1 MQKKRPNRRENRQM
15 RRHMAAMSLVLVM
28 LLGLGAFFVNSRYVF
43 RYGIEGIKLDKYES
57 GTDPIDSTE
66 DPDSSV
72 PVPEGSFRVHINH
85 LPTYDSDN
93 QTYNLQIWNP
103 SNNQYLMRVKLVSSA
118 DKVLYSSDQPDSS
131 DQDGEYV
138 EDFCQCHGP
147 APHEESAKQ
156 TEDWHHPFSMWDGDM
171 VYEEDIPQ
179 DSAKSYAGLVEKN
192 VFSGVCPVGKV
203 RDDAETTDK

>member
-85 LPTYDSDN
+85 LPTYDSAN
-93 QTYNLQIWNP
+93 QTYNFQIWNP
-103 SNNQYLMRVKLVSSA
+103 SKNHYLMRVKILQTSSGVT
-118 DKVLYSSDQPDSS
+118 DNILYSSDLIRTGYKKDDVKLAAGAAEGTATAVFTAYDKRTLEKIGSTEVQITL
-131 DQDGEYV
+131 
-138 EDFCQCHGP
+138 P
-147 APHEESAKQ
+147 AVP
-156 TEDWHHPFSMWDGDM
+156 
-171 VYEEDIPQ
+171 
-179 DSAKSYAGLVEKN
+179 
-192 VFSGVCPVGKV
+192 
-203 RDDAETTDK
+203 

>member
-118 DKVLYSSDQPDSS
+118 DKVLYSSDLIRTGRKKD
-131 DQDGEYV
+131 DLKLTGADKTG
-138 EDFCQCHGP
+138 
-147 APHEESAKQ
+147 ESATAVFTAYDKTTLEKIGS
-156 TEDWHHPFSMWDGDM
+156 TEVQITLP
-171 VYEEDIPQ
+171 VVPQ
-179 DSAKSYAGLVEKN
+179 
-192 VFSGVCPVGKV
+192 
-203 RDDAETTDK
+203 